1 MDDYFNYSLWMECFE
16 ECGIEPSFY
25 NHRKRS
31 FDEILPW
38 DHMDYGI
45 EKEFLIEECERLTPR
60 RYPELPGKML
70 PLRGC
75 LLERGAVR

>member
-1 MDDYFNYSLWMECFE
+1 M
-16 ECGIEPSFY
+16 
-25 NHRKRS
+25 RKGLR
-31 FDEILPW
+31 
-38 DHMDYGI
+38 
-45 EKEFLIEECERLTPR
+45 RR